1 MEFKSGMTRM
11 NSDLQTQHI
20 NMNLLLSHMEISV
33 AEKTAT
39 TLQELKNTES
49 ATVSQLK
56 GIACRRLIIQIT
68 VTCWTKR
75 NLMTSSL
82 KKKSIKTPNINKY
95 KGI

>member
-20 NMNLLLSHMEISV
+20 NINLLLSHLEKCV
-33 AEKTAT
+33 AEKMAT
-39 TLQELKNTES
+39 TLQEFKNTE
-49 ATVSQLK
+49 LK
-56 GIACRRLIIQIT
+56 GIACRRLIMQIT